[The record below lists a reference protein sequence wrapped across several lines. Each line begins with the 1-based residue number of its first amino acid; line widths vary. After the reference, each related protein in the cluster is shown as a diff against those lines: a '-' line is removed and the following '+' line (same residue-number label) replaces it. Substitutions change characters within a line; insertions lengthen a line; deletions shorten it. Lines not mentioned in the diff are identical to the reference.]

1 MAYSFIA
8 GILTFRTGKIIRS
21 NSGFVLTGILLMI
34 VFLIPFS
41 ESYNWYLDPLIV
53 ICYFPVLVMLGAGA
67 KTNAITHQL
76 CKFSGDISYP
86 LYMIHYPF
94 IWLFMSY
101 VEKYK
106 PSLSEMTWVM
116 ITGTLL
122 LILMAYL
129 VLKYIDEPIRRGLKN
144 RRAAAKVLVNVTK

>member
-1 MAYSFIA
+1 
-8 GILTFRTGKIIRS
+8 
-21 NSGFVLTGILLMI
+21 
-34 VFLIPFS
+34 
-41 ESYNWYLDPLIV
+41 
-53 ICYFPVLVMLGAGA
+53 
-67 KTNAITHQL
+67 
-76 CKFSGDISYP
+76 
-86 LYMIHYPF
+86 
-94 IWLFMSY
+94 MSY

-129 VLKYIDEPIRRGLKN
+129 VLKYIDEPIRRGLRN